1 VARFLD
7 DIEEVSGIVAD
18 LESDQKGVP
27 VLLKQYL
34 RLGGK
39 ILGFSVDPKFSG
51 VLDGLILVD
60 LLGTNPKTLSRYLGA
75 NQAAAFLAH
84 HRSSESGIDRR
95 IAG

>member
-1 VARFLD
+1 MRRFLE

-18 LESDQKGVP
+18 LEPDQKGVP

-34 RLGGK
+34 KLGGK
-39 ILGFSVDPKFSG
+39 MLGFNVDPKFSG

-60 LLGTNPKTLSRYLGA
+60 LLDTNPKTLSRYLG
-75 NQAAAFLAH
+75 NEQAASFLVH
-84 HRSSESGIDRR
+84 HRSNESGNVRR